1 MDIHPLLIL
10 VIGIATVIG
19 MIVVFKLNAFISL
32 ITAAMIVSL
41 LAPGDWAGKIGRVAT
56 SFGGTAGGIGI
67 VIALA
72 AIIGKCMMDSGS
84 ADRVVLMFMRLLG
97 QKRGHVALNAS
108 GYVLSVPVF
117 FDTVFYLLVPLARS
131 MYRQTKKNYLLY
143 LVAIGAG
150 GAITH
155 TLVPPTPGPLVMAD
169 TLGVDLGMMILVGGL
184 IAIPCSIAGM
194 LFGKW
199 IDRKMPIEMRELDGS
214 GGGSGGGGGS
224 QSEPEPMDEKAMPPL
239 LLALA
244 PVILPVILISIS
256 TGLNTW
262 ADSEHTPRFTAES
275 VKDWGAFG
283 TALSDDAKEA
293 TDDKPTP
300 GSLVLARVPDDL
312 KTALATPNPLTDAQ
326 RDAFVD
332 ALNKRVLV
340 DRKFYKEDAFYM
352 YKMGGSLK
360 GLVNANIAR
369 MSVAKLERR
378 NRMLIEIAFPQQVNE
393 HKWDTQAR
401 KAAGFGSLIGNAN
414 LALLL
419 SAAIAILVYVKQR
432 KPTRQE
438 FVHSIEAA
446 LMSGGVIILI
456 TAAGGAFG
464 GMLQSAGIRE
474 SIQGMFESSS
484 SSSEGAG
491 PGGFALLFLAFILAS
506 VMKIAQG
513 SGTVAMI
520 TGAAMIAG
528 ILPPTEQLGFH
539 PVYIACAVGCG
550 SLVCSWMND
559 SGFWIFAKMGGLTEV
574 EALKSWTVAL
584 VVLGVVGMVFT
595 CLFAAVLPLV

>member
-1 MDIHPLLIL
+1 MDPLIHPLLIL

-19 MIVVFKLNAFISL
+19 MIVVLRLNAFISL

-41 LAPGDWAGKIGRVAT
+41 LAPGDWAGKIGRVAS

-84 ADRVVLMFMRLLG
+84 ADRVVLMFMRILG

-199 IDRKMPIEMRELDGS
+199 IDKKMPIEMRDL
-214 GGGSGGGGGS
+214 GGS
-224 QSEPEPMDEKAMPPL
+224 QPEPEPMDEKAMPPL
-239 LLALA
+239 MLALA

-262 ADSEHTPRFTAES
+262 ADGEHTPRFTTES

-283 TALSDDAKEA
+283 RALSDDASEA

-300 GSLVLARVPDDL
+300 GSLVIAHVPDDL
-312 KTALATPNPLTDAQ
+312 KAALATPNPLTDAQ
-326 RDAFVD
+326 RDEFVD
-332 ALNKRVLV
+332 VLNKRVII

-352 YKMGGSLK
+352 YRMSGSLK

-378 NRMLIEIAFPQQVNE
+378 NRMLIEVAFPEHVNE

-438 FVHSIEAA
+438 FVHSIENA

-484 SSSEGAG
+484 TSSGGAG

-528 ILPPTEQLGFH
+528 ILPPAEQLGFH

-584 VVLGVVGMVFT
+584 VVLGLVGMVFT
-595 CLFAAVLPLV
+595 CIFAAVLPLV